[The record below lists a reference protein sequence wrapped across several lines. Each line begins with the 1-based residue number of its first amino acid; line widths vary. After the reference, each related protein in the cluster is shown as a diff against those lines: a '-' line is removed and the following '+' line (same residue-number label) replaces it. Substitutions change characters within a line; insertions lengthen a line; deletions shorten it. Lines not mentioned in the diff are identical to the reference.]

1 MIVFHTDLDNTL
13 IYSYKR
19 DIGEQKRCVENYQGR
34 EISFVTQE
42 TYRLLHKLSEWKE
55 QVLIVP
61 MTTRTAEQYAR
72 IDLGIGGFRYAL
84 VCNGGVLLV
93 NNSSNNNIARQTKV
107 SSDAYEEEEGAYRN
121 SRRIQE
127 DENKH
132 NGLCEVIQEDESQY
146 GCLPGVM
153 QEDENWYRKS
163 LEMIQISVG
172 ELHRA
177 LEILSRDSRRNF
189 ELRFIK
195 ELFVFT
201 KCEEPEAVVA
211 DLKKVL
217 NTDAVDVFNNGVKV
231 YVVPKAL
238 NKGRAVERF
247 REYIGAD
254 YVIAAG
260 DSEFDIS
267 MLEAA
272 DLGLAPP
279 ELAQR
284 YPFSDNVHRLSG
296 EKIFAEM
303 VLEKVYERLV
313 YDSQYQ
319 ERVPDR

>member
-13 IYSYKR
+13 IYSYKH
-19 DIGEQKRCVENYQGR
+19 DIGSEKRCVEIYQGR

-42 TYRLLHKLSEWKE
+42 TYRLLYKFSEWKE

-61 MTTRTAEQYAR
+61 TTTRTVEQYAR
-72 IDLGIGGFRYAL
+72 IDMGVGCFRYAL

-93 NNSSNNNIARQTKV
+93 NNSSNNNVKQTKV
-107 SSDAYEEEEGAYRN
+107 SSDAYEEERK
-121 SRRIQE
+121 QE

-132 NGLCEVIQEDESQY
+132 NGLCEVLQKDESRYGSLLGMMQEDES
-146 GCLPGVM
+146 
-153 QEDENWYRKS
+153 WYRKS
-163 LEMIQISVG
+163 LEMIQDSVG

-177 LEILSRDSRRNF
+177 LEVLDRDSRRNF
-189 ELRFIK
+189 ELRFIRD
-195 ELFVFT
+195 LFVFT
-201 KCEEPEAVVA
+201 KCEEPETVVA
-211 DLKKVL
+211 DLKRVL
-217 NTDAVDVFNNGVKV
+217 DGRMVDVFNNGVKV
-231 YVVPKAL
+231 YVVPKTL

-284 YPFSDNVHRLSG
+284 YSFLGNVHRLSG

-313 YDSQYQ
+313 YDPQ
-319 ERVPDR
+319 